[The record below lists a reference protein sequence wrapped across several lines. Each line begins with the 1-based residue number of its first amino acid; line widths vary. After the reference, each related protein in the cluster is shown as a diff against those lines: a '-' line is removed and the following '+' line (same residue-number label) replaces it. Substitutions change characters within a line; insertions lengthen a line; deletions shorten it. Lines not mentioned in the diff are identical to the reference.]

1 MRSHPDADTPKTEI
15 PNPEQLNPEEY
26 DPEFDP
32 VEEVHMF
39 DQVQDSKTSIY
50 PQRFFIKMY
59 KSYLGKSLFVQIFCY
74 SFPTVSY
81 FSVSNRFSKTSIYPQ
96 RFF

>member
-50 PQRFFIKMY
+50 TQRFF
-59 KSYLGKSLFVQIFCY
+59 F
-74 SFPTVSY
+74 
-81 FSVSNRFSKTSIYPQ
+81 
-96 RFF
+96 